1 MINRSAWSLPRRARL
16 YWHAVL
22 IAASVS
28 FGQLGSGA
36 GRNAPPPYAIVQLL
50 PESGDRFS
58 RKEQIGGEIL
68 TRSLQVTDV
77 EPGAR
82 ISEFL
87 N

>member
-22 IAASVS
+22 ISASVS

-36 GRNAPPPYAIVQLL
+36 GRSTSAPYAIVQLL

-58 RKEQIGGEIL
+58 QKELVDGEIL
-68 TRSLQVTDV
+68 TRHLQMSDV
-77 EPGAR
+77 EPGSR
-82 ISEFL
+82 ITEFL